1 MISDITSA
9 AASAATD
16 TNSAQGNTFNGL
28 DKNAFLQLLVAQL
41 RYQNP
46 LAPQDG
52 QAYLQQAAQFATVEK
67 LGNIEQSQNEA
78 VVYQQLVLANT
89 FVGHNVT
96 GLDKADP
103 SSTVSGKVDAVL
115 YDGTK
120 PDLVI
125 GGKEVPVDTVQGVT
139 L

>member
-9 AASAATD
+9 AATAA
-16 TNSAQGNTFNGL
+16 NQSQAGQANAFQGL

-52 QAYLQQAAQFATVEK
+52 QAYLQQAATFAQVEK
-67 LGNIEQSQNEA
+67 LGNIEQAQNEA

-89 FVGHNVT
+89 FVGHTVT
-96 GLDKADP
+96 GLGKDDP
-103 SSTVSGKVDAVL
+103 TTPISGRVTAVM
-115 YDGTK
+115 YDGGK
-120 PDLVI
+120 PNLVVN
-125 GGKEVPVDTVQGVT
+125 GTEVPFDTVQAVT